1 MEDDEEY
8 RGGGKIEFEEN
19 EKERKWLEGL
29 IPGADIEIIVDKEM
43 CEYAEKEGEKI
54 SEYIGG
60 DSKKVEDIEAR
71 IY

>member
-43 CEYAEKEGEKI
+43 CEYAEKECEERCK
-54 SEYIGG
+54 YKVG
-60 DSKKVEDIEAR
+60 DAGVIEDIDAY